1 MRSAIFESSDLSRSG
16 ARQRP
21 QSSSPRLAST
31 SGVTKGVG
39 NSARKRAGTPN
50 SMGRSANTFLLWN
63 LEEMITSYQEHGVLP
78 PILSPTLPSDTKYR
92 DDDVN
97 DLASLSQLTQE
108 NSNAPVKKPGLEKR
122 PPKLSPE
129 PKRQDSAKVRWV
141 NKLNDPSKPR
151 FLLRIGVPKNKLG
164 LGIFVNGQKDQR
176 LIPVNQSVST
186 PILTPGSTPISTP
199 KVPTASDNKKRSK
212 PEMKEATTELKR
224 ELKADSRHDSKPNK
238 SRDDLIGLKS
248 HWIKIAK
255 ETKFIADRTDGIL
268 SLVIA
273 FDSLLLHYI
282 SYDYDERLKLKMKI
296 SPLEQYWRTII
307 DDATKLNERI
317 DSNYFSDG
325 KLNLYIK
332 FFKALLHTFIA
343 VLYRKI
349 NHIIDQAI
357 ADDNNNQDKIT
368 NLQKK
373 SIANFKA
380 IETNFYQSEVTCP
393 EMNLFIQKNL
403 PGTWS
408 KRANNLTR
416 INNQSYYLPI
426 NSYTKLNEF
435 THFVYSSIDEFIQ
448 IMHKSSDDDLYYTLK
463 SGDGLKQL

>member
-1 MRSAIFESSDLSRSG
+1 MRSAIFESSDLSRPS

-21 QSSSPRLAST
+21 QSSSPRLVST
-31 SGVTKGVG
+31 SGVNKGVG
-39 NSARKRAGTPN
+39 NSTRKRVGTPN
-50 SMGRSANTFLLWN
+50 TLARSANTFLLWN

-78 PILSPTLPSDTKYR
+78 PILSPTLPTDTKYR
-92 DDDVN
+92 DEDVN
-97 DLASLSQLTQE
+97 DLAPLSQLTLE
-108 NSNAPVKKPGLEKR
+108 NAPVKKSGLEKR
-122 PPKLSPE
+122 PPKHSPE
-129 PKRQDSAKVRWV
+129 PKKQESSKVRWV
-141 NKLNDPSKPR
+141 NKLNDPTKPR

-176 LIPVNQSVST
+176 LIPVNQRAST

-199 KVPTASDNKKRSK
+199 KVPSTSDNKKRPK
-212 PEMKEATTELKR
+212 PEMKEVTTELKR
-224 ELKADSRHDSKPNK
+224 EPKADSRNDSKPNK

-282 SYDYDERLKLKMKI
+282 SYDYDERLKIKMKI

-307 DDATKLNERI
+307 EDATKLNERI
-317 DSNYFSDG
+317 DSNYLSDG
-325 KLNLYIK
+325 KLNPYIK

-349 NHIIDQAI
+349 NYIIDQAI
-357 ADDNNNQDKIT
+357 SNDNNNQDKIT
-368 NLQKK
+368 TLQKK

-393 EMNLFIQKNL
+393 EMTLFIQKNL